1 MSKIKLIVA
10 LHKEFKTPDN
20 SIYVPL
26 ELGAATREN
35 HFLEL
40 RDDSGDNISARN
52 PNYCELTGLYWA
64 YKNLTDYDI
73 IGLVHYRR
81 YFMKSDF
88 CFRKKLENVITIAR
102 TLYGDGHTVYRYAS
116 TLLRVRKL
124 EAEGRRSGVR
134 RRVIDDSPIC
144 NGLFNLTGLEKQLW
158 FAVEL
163 DVHLPHKCPLFYIRI

>member
-88 CFRKKLENVITIAR
+88 CFRKSSRAR
-102 TLYGDGHTVYRYAS
+102 DMRQV
-116 TLLRVRKL
+116 
-124 EAEGRRSGVR
+124 
-134 RRVIDDSPIC
+134 
-144 NGLFNLTGLEKQLW
+144 
-158 FAVEL
+158 
-163 DVHLPHKCPLFYIRI
+163 